1 MVISRTFTSLGAYT
15 SFREHKRLKMYIKKK
30 KPYHTNYS
38 NLIVSS
44 YYTYWY
50 N

>member
-1 MVISRTFTSLGAYT
+1 MIISRTFTNLGAYT
-15 SFREHKRLKMYIKKK
+15 SFLEHKRLKMYIKE

-44 YYTYWY
+44 YYTYWHD
-50 N
+50 